1 MILTNMPRTC
11 RVSPALLKQLL
22 INKSGLVFGIEA
34 FNYKGNNEYSIYTIA
49 LTLAALIAG
58 SSALMAQNKPVETT
72 GSKPMVIDAALTD
85 NRYQLYEGEVLKTD
99 PKTRTIT
106 FKNKEGE
113 SKFVAGPEISNFAQ
127 IKIGDRVNVT
137 YETAVAIELIKTK
150 STGIRSKVETST
162 VTNSKPNEKP
172 SEIIANTS
180 TIIADIVG
188 VDRDKKLVSVKGP
201 SGKVT
206 TVTVKN
212 PALLADVAVGE
223 QVKVVY
229 FDAMA
234 ASITTPKK
242 K

>member
-1 MILTNMPRTC
+1 MNIQFTR
-11 RVSPALLKQLL
+11 
-22 INKSGLVFGIEA
+22 
-34 FNYKGNNEYSIYTIA
+34 IA

-58 SSALMAQNKPVETT
+58 SSALMAQNKPVDTA
-72 GSKPMVIDAALTD
+72 GPKPMVIDAALTD

-150 STGIRSKVETST
+150 STGIRSKVETSS

-172 SEIIANTS
+172 SELIANTT

>member
-1 MILTNMPRTC
+1 MNIQFTR
-11 RVSPALLKQLL
+11 
-22 INKSGLVFGIEA
+22 
-34 FNYKGNNEYSIYTIA
+34 IA

-58 SSALMAQNKPVETT
+58 SSALMAQNKPIDTT
-72 GSKPMVIDAALTD
+72 GPKPMVIDAALTD

-113 SKFVAGPEISNFAQ
+113 SKFVAGPEITNFAQ

-172 SEIIANTS
+172 SELIANTT

-201 SGKVT
+201 SGNIT

-234 ASITTPKK
+234 ASITAPKK

>member
-1 MILTNMPRTC
+1 MIIKL
-11 RVSPALLKQLL
+11 
-22 INKSGLVFGIEA
+22 NKTA
-34 FNYKGNNEYSIYTIA
+34 FA
-49 LTLAALIAG
+49 LTILALCPG
-58 SSALMAQNKPVETT
+58 ALMAQ
-72 GSKPMVIDAALTD
+72 SKPADSASSKPIVIDAAVTD
-85 NRYQLYEGEVLKTD
+85 NRYQLYEGEVLKID

-113 SKFVAGPEISNFAQ
+113 SKFVAGPEITNFAQ
-127 IKIGDRVNVT
+127 IKKGDLVNVT

-150 STGIRSKVETST
+150 STGIRSKVETNT
-162 VTNSKPNEKP
+162 VTNAKPNEKP
-172 SEIIANTS
+172 SEVIANTT

-201 SGKVT
+201 SGKIT
-206 TVTVKN
+206 TVSVKN
-212 PALLADVAVGE
+212 PTLLSDVAVGE

-234 ASITTPKK
+234 ASITSPKK